1 MKKTKLTP
9 KIYTFHTI
17 DQDEG
22 IERYEVEAFTLRE
35 AKEYRAK
42 VVGNTRCGKR
52 PHGRIYTK
60 KY

>member
-1 MKKTKLTP
+1 MKITNLKT
-9 KIYTFHTI
+9 KIYTFHII
-17 DQDEG
+17 DQDEC

-35 AKEYRAK
+35 AKEYRNTI
-42 VVGNTRCGKR
+42 VGNTRCGER